1 MAIITV
7 GGQIHEL
14 IVGFTAPHE
23 SSFFTKDSVIYK
35 TVENTW
41 LREKTTTKMMVED
54 DDVIV
59 ICKKEKWSPL
69 MLDSGKPEITITR
82 YDNEAKNFLAQLE
95 LLEQYQ

>member
-7 GGQIHEL
+7 GEKNHKL
-14 IVGFTAPHE
+14 IVGFTAPNE
-23 SSFFTKDSVIYK
+23 NSYFIKDNVIYK

-41 LREKTTTKMMVED
+41 LREKTTTKMMVEN

-82 YDNEAKNFLAQLE
+82 YDNEAKKFLAQLE